1 MAQYLMQ
8 ARDSVAGT
16 MHRWLASSADFAGA
30 GYPGPNSP
38 DEIAVVASAG
48 DVSNNDGFSIKH
60 VATLSGIAD
69 SGDDSTAATLGSDGI
84 YLFTVIATAA
94 GSGGSYLV
102 AYKVRGQLSSG
113 TLTLGTPVPIEDDDT
128 GDIDLS
134 FADDSGALEVTVSNT
149 SGATVNARVAV
160 GWLFCPVPAA
170 PVTYV
175 DSPQLIGTG
184 TAPPTVTLSGDYAH
198 LTGLRVRVVFWSFP
212 ILSVDIS
219 LDGGDTWEGL
229 NYQEFTTLPWTVE
242 IPGAPGAFLTFPRDV
257 AYSDDNFYEVS
268 VSTA

>member
-1 MAQYLMQ
+1 
-8 ARDSVAGT
+8 V
-16 MHRWLASSADFAGA
+16 
-30 GYPGPNSP
+30 
-38 DEIAVVASAG
+38 SAG
-48 DVSNNDGFSIKH
+48 DVFVNDGFALKVAPQH

-84 YLFTVIATAA
+84 YLFTAIATAA

-113 TLTLGTPVPIEDDDT
+113 TLTLGTPVPIEADDT
-128 GDIDLS
+128 GDIDLT

-175 DSPQLIGTG
+175 DSPQLIGAG

-198 LTGLRVRVVFWSFP
+198 LTGLRVRVVFWSPPF
-212 ILSVDIS
+212 ILGVEVSI
-219 LDGGDTWEGL
+219 DGGDTWAPI
-229 NYQEFTTLPWTVE
+229 NDSMIPMTVE
-242 IPGAPGAFLTFPRDV
+242 IPGAPGAFLTFPGGV
-257 AYSDDNFYEVS
+257 AYSDDNLYEVS
-268 VSTA
+268 VYTA